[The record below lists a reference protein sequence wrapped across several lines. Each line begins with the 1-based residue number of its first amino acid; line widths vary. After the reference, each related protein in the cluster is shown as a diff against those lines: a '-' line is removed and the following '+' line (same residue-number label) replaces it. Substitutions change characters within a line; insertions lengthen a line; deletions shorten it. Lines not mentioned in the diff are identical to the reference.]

1 MVDENRLKISRKG
14 HHTMALDQSA
24 LLDLL
29 AQLKLTDVTD
39 RIPEPTS
46 PEVDLSKV
54 RRLPSDSPCEVTTC
68 NR

>member
-1 MVDENRLKISRKG
+1 
-14 HHTMALDQSA
+14 MALDQSA

-46 PEVDLSKV
+46 PEVDFARADLGMFNLSKV